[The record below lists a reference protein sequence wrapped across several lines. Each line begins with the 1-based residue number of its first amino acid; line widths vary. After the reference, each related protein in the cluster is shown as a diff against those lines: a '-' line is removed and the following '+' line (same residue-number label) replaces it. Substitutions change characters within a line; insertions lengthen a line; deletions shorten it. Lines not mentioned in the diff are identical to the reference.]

1 MKTQLPSKCPWKS
14 YRDPVTP
21 WGFANPRLRSPVLD
35 WRSHFDILRLELASA
50 SWETK
55 T

>member
-21 WGFANPRLRSPVLD
+21 WGFANPRFAFRYTALGARQRQLGDENV
-35 WRSHFDILRLELASA
+35 
-50 SWETK
+50 T
-55 T
+55 